1 MPTREPLKEPEKAFK
16 SVSLNKNIKSAPTS
30 STPKVIPTAIN
41 KELAYLKGLY
51 TSGILNDNTQRP
63 PELKPSTTSS
73 QESNLINLENSCKM
87 SPIITS
93 SLKSTQSKFI
103 RDNET
108 QLSAFIETPKLENTV
123 MMSDEGKNNLEN
135 INRNLNFDDT
145 LAIGEND
152 TTIGHKNS
160 NESKQIADH
169 VQNTDEDDEL
179 LAHVTKIESDNTS
192 LLNNTKSRYDLES
205 GNAQFSNSF
214 VQVGFKTAKGAAI
227 SVKKNT
233 LDSVA
238 SDFDDKIEE
247 NISSDGFIQ
256 VGFRTAKGSS
266 IKVKKE
272 ALNSA
277 INNFNEIKDPPNED
291 SNSND
296 GFVQVGF
303 TTAKGSN
310 IKVKKDAL
318 NSVISSFN
326 EDIASTDG
334 LVQVG
339 FTTAKGSTI
348 SVKKDVLTSV
358 INNYNAPDEDFN
370 SNDGLVQV
378 GFTTAKGSS
387 IKVKKDT
394 LNSAMTAF
402 DSKDINE
409 DTNDDFVKVGFSTA
423 KGAEIKVK
431 KNNLDKA
438 VEDLSE
444 HEFKMKNDDTSN
456 DGLIQVGFTTAKG
469 SSIKIARKNLD
480 LAINNFNS
488 EKMEQDIENS
498 NPTENGFINVGFTTA
513 KGSTIKVKKDTL
525 NSVITTFNDA
535 KDDDDADSAKPAKEE
550 LDSSSMTVNCGFKT
564 ATGKRI
570 AVKEETLSL
579 MKEKLKGDADLENS
593 TAMDESKQMLPEPPK
608 FNNPEFNIPKANSS
622 KFNLPIADKS
632 KAEPQRLLQ
641 RTPSGLGNT
650 SMNQNESDKTRR
662 VGMNNGKQFKRP
674 QLVQKAK
681 LNKYIDDDPNTTVNQ
696 STLELNNLFENSLV
710 RDEPT
715 SNKISSS
722 LSWSFYS
729 KKLSNYVNDNLCL
742 LNASRSKETTYLNVK
757 SLELIQVADKP
768 SNLLPSIQVNSSD
781 LINTDFSVGFSTGSG
796 KKITLS
802 DKTKEVYK
810 AKVEDFNKEIQ
821 NSDAMS
827 ICVDNQGASFA
838 DQRLSFRIK
847 PILELKTIQVE

>member
-1 MPTREPLKEPEKAFK
+1 MPTKEPLKEPEKDFSK
-16 SVSLNKNIKSAPTS
+16 SVPLNKNIKSAPTS
-30 STPKVIPTAIN
+30 STPKGIPTAVN

-51 TSGILNDNTQRP
+51 TSGILNDNTQRQ
-63 PELKPSTTSS
+63 PELKPSTSS
-73 QESNLINLENSCKM
+73 QESNLINLENTCKM

-103 RDNET
+103 RDNEA

-123 MMSDEGKNNLEN
+123 MMSDDGKNNLEN

-145 LAIGEND
+145 LTVGEND

-192 LLNNTKSRYDLES
+192 LLNNTKSRYSLES

-247 NISSDGFIQ
+247 NSSNDGLIQ
-256 VGFRTAKGSS
+256 VGFTTAKGSS

-277 INNFNEIKDPPNED
+277 INNFNEIKDAPNEDSNSNEGLVKVGFTTAKGSTISVKKDVLASVINNYNAPDED

-303 TTAKGSN
+303 TTAKGSS
-310 IKVKKDAL
+310 IKIKKD
-318 NSVISSFN
+318 S
-326 EDIASTDG
+326 
-334 LVQVG
+334 
-339 FTTAKGSTI
+339 
-348 SVKKDVLTSV
+348 
-358 INNYNAPDEDFN
+358 
-370 SNDGLVQV
+370 
-378 GFTTAKGSS
+378 
-387 IKVKKDT
+387 

-409 DTNDDFVKVGFSTA
+409 DTNDGFVKVGFSTA
-423 KGAEIKVK
+423 KGTEIKVK

-438 VEDLSE
+438 VEDLNE
-444 HEFKMKNDDTSN
+444 HEFKMKNDDNSN

-480 LAINNFNS
+480 LAISNFSS
-488 EKMEQDIENS
+488 EKMEQDFENS

-513 KGSTIKVKKDTL
+513 KGSSIKVKKDTL

-535 KDDDDADSAKPAKEE
+535 KDDDDDVDSAKSAKEE
-550 LDSSSMTVNCGFKT
+550 LNSSSMVVNCGFKT
-564 ATGKRI
+564 ATGKSI

-579 MKEKLKGDADLENS
+579 MKEKLKSDAELENS
-593 TAMDESKQMLPEPPK
+593 TMMDESKQMLPEPPK
-608 FNNPEFNIPKANSS
+608 FNNTEFNIPKANNS
-622 KFNLPIADKS
+622 KFNLPISDKS
-632 KAEPQRLLQ
+632 KAEPPKLLQ

-650 SMNQNESDKTRR
+650 SMNQNEPDKTRR

-681 LNKYIDDDPNTTVNQ
+681 LSKYIDDDPNTTVNQ

-710 RDEPT
+710 REEQT

-722 LSWSFYS
+722 SSWSFYS
-729 KKLSNYVNDNLCL
+729 KKLSKYVNDNLGL

-768 SNLLPSIQVNSSD
+768 SNVLPSVQVNPND
-781 LINTDFSVGFSTGSG
+781 LIKMDLSVGFSTGSG

-827 ICVDNQGASFA
+827 ICVDNQVASFA